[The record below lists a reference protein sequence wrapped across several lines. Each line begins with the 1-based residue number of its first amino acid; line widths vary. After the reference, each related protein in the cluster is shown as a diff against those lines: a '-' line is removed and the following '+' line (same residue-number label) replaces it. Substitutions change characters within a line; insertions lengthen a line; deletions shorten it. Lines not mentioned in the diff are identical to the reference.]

1 MADVADEARSFMCRT
16 WSIVITSMLPVAV
29 TEMSPRAAASSIVAT

>member
-1 MADVADEARSFMCRT
+1 M

-29 TEMSPRAAASSIVAT
+29 TKMSACAAASSIVVT